1 MIAGGHRRCFL
12 LLVFFLLTGYGYVL
26 TAQDENNVRLYTTGD
41 GLSDNNI
48 TSLGQDSYGYIWIAT
63 LRGLNRYDGKH
74 FLQFHVDKNNNS
86 IQDESVFQLEQFD
99 GDRLFACTG
108 MGLHIINTLTNK
120 RDNIIIPAPNS
131 KFLYKYNSIR
141 TALFDKDGSIY
152 VLAKSGFYHFDAH
165 YKLIFRFDYYHDEQ
179 IETEEFQFG
188 SQLNWLSP
196 HEILLYSIDGGY
208 IYNTTT
214 KHLYKLKGDEPYF
227 PGPLTNYIV
236 RQSGPGKFIFFK
248 IGTDSITYVDIEKKR
263 KIVSLL
269 AHSISPGE
277 FNWRTKLFHLSDLD
291 FYVNSQLKGFFKLH
305 IDTAIGKI
313 SINPYRYFPDYTCT
327 DLIIDKENRLWV
339 ATNKGLIKQITNNT
353 SVSQKSFPED
363 ILKQSPGISI
373 RNLLCYKNKLYVVCA
388 GNGGLLVFNKKDL
401 SFIKRI
407 SFRKYGLIPEN
418 FFEIIQGHGD
428 TLFIGADGDLLW
440 LKAETEETGEV
451 KLDTWDKVHNW
462 VSCLFKDHEG
472 NIWMTS
478 NENSK
483 IYKLSPGVSAFQRL
497 NFDEGIF
504 KKLLRTHKIGE
515 DQQGNIWMSGHGV
528 SRLNKM
534 SGKVELYLDSFPYI
548 RFPRRD
554 ITAICFD
561 KNNTL
566 WLAIYNNGLAGYNI
580 KNGTFQHITTAE
592 GLPDNLIKALYPL
605 NDKLWIATA
614 NGMACFDITTK
625 KVSRF
630 SDGDGFSLLPVSS
643 TNLFYDHSSHSLYSG
658 FTNRIIRFD
667 PDSLLNCASAP
678 SLFIESIR
686 FANDTAYYFPEETIK
701 KPYYKNDI
709 TVSVNGINY
718 DDASNQRIHYRIANT
733 NDTSWRLLTGDL
745 INFNNLSPGNYRLQ
759 VRLSAA
765 NNRWQPQVK
774 ELNFIITPPFRQT
787 PWFFV
792 LVALLL
798 FGLVYTIY
806 FIRVSIIRNTE
817 RTKAQ
822 VQELK
827 AEEYK
832 ERLELEKISNYFSSS
847 FSNKKNVDEV
857 LWDVASN
864 LGKWMKY
871 VDCMIYI
878 WNEDK
883 SRMIQKAGHGPKGTP
898 EAISQ
903 NVFDV
908 VPGQGVVGYVMQT
921 KEPVLINDT
930 RLDKRYRPDE
940 MFRLSEICVPIIVD
954 GELIGVID
962 SEHPEANYYKE
973 RELKILTTIATLVG
987 NKIKQVEAEQ
997 SLAVKRHELAS
1008 INEQLAEAQMNAL
1021 QAQMNP
1027 HFIFNALNSIKRMIL
1042 DNETM
1047 NASKYLSKFA
1057 LMIRLTLNHSRVT
1070 FVTLQETIEYL
1081 QAYLG
1086 MEQLR
1091 FGSSFCY
1098 KIETTGCLDEEE
1110 INIPTLMIQPL
1121 AENAIWHGLMPKEGE
1136 KKLMIRFLQTGDFV
1150 TCIIEDNGIGI
1161 LRSEKM
1167 NQLNKR
1173 PHVGL
1178 ENLRNRI
1185 KIMNEK
1191 YDMNCTLDIT
1201 DLGEN
1206 NVHRTGTLATL
1217 RFKILTL

>member
-1 MIAGGHRRCFL
+1 MVAGGHRLCIL
-12 LLVFFLLTGYGYVL
+12 LLVFFLFTSYGHVL
-26 TAQDENNVRLYTTGD
+26 IAQDENNVRLYSAGD
-41 GLSDNNI
+41 GLSDDNI
-48 TSLGQDSYGYIWIAT
+48 TSLAQDSYGYIWIAT

-86 IQDESVFQLEQFD
+86 IQDESVYQLEQLD
-99 GDRLFACTG
+99 KDRLVACTG
-108 MGLHIINTLTNK
+108 MGLHIINTHTNK
-120 RDNIIIPAPNS
+120 RDNIIIPALNP
-131 KFLYKYNSIR
+131 KYLYKYNSIR

-152 VLAKSGFYHFDAH
+152 VLARSGFYHFDAH

-179 IETEEFQFG
+179 IETEDFQFG
-188 SQLNWLSP
+188 SQMYWLSP
-196 HEILLYSIDGGY
+196 HEVLLYTIDGGY
-208 IYNTTT
+208 IYNTATR
-214 KHLYKLKGDEPYF
+214 HLKKLRDYEPDF
-227 PGPLTNYIV
+227 PGPLNNYTV
-236 RQSGPGKFIFFK
+236 RQTEVGKFIFFK
-248 IGTDSITYVDIEKKR
+248 QGSDSIVYVDVKRKR

-269 AHSISPGE
+269 ANSVSADE
-277 FNWRTKLFHLSDLD
+277 FNWRSKLFRLSDVD
-291 FYVNSQLKGFFKLH
+291 FYINSQLKGFFKLH
-305 IDTAIGKI
+305 IDTASGKI
-313 SINPYRYFPDYTCT
+313 SIDPYRYFPDYRCT
-327 DLIIDKENRLWV
+327 DMIVDAENRFWIG
-339 ATNKGLIKQITNNT
+339 TNKGLIKQVTDNT
-353 SVSQKSFPED
+353 SVSQASLPQD
-363 ILKQSPGISI
+363 ILKQSPGINI

-388 GNGGLLVFNKKDL
+388 GNGGLLVFNKKNL
-401 SFIKRI
+401 NFIKRI
-407 SFRKYGLIPEN
+407 SFRKYGLTPEN
-418 FFEIIQGHGD
+418 FFEIVQGRGD
-428 TLFIGADGDLLW
+428 TIFIGADGALLW

-451 KLDTWDKVHNW
+451 NLESWDKVHNW
-462 VSCLFKDHEG
+462 VSCLFKDHDES
-472 NIWMTS
+472 IWMTS

-483 IYKLSPGVSAFQRL
+483 IYKLSPGSSVFQRL

-504 KKLLRTHKIGE
+504 KKLLRTHKIAE
-515 DQQGNIWMSGHGV
+515 DQEGNIWMSGHGV
-528 SRLNKM
+528 SRINKT

-548 RFPRRD
+548 RYPRRE
-554 ITAICFD
+554 ITAICTD

-566 WLAIYNNGLAGYNI
+566 WIAIYNNGLAGYNI
-580 KNGTFQHITTAE
+580 KNGTFQHITTSE
-592 GLPDNLIKALYPL
+592 GLPDNLIRALYPID
-605 NDKLWIATA
+605 DKLWIATA
-614 NGMACFDITTK
+614 NGVASFDIFTK
-625 KVSRF
+625 NISSF
-630 SDGDGFSLLPVSS
+630 SDGDGFPLLPVTS
-643 TNLFYDHSSHSLYSG
+643 TNLFYDQESHSLYSG
-658 FTNRIIRFD
+658 FTNHIIRFD
-667 PDSLLNCASAP
+667 PDSLLNCASSP

-686 FANDTAYYFPEETIK
+686 FANDTAYYFPDQTIK
-701 KPYYKNDI
+701 KPYYKNNI
-709 TVSVNGINY
+709 TVSVNSINY
-718 DDASNQRIHYRIANT
+718 DDANNQRIHYRIADAK
-733 NDTSWRLLTGDL
+733 DTSWRLLTGDM
-745 INFNNLSPGNYRLQ
+745 INFNNLSPGNYHLQ

-765 NNRWQPQVK
+765 NNTWQPQVR

-787 PWFFV
+787 PWFFAMA
-792 LVALLL
+792 ALLL

-847 FSNKKNVDEV
+847 LSNKKNVDEV
-857 LWDVASN
+857 LWDVAGN

-883 SRMIQKAGHGPKGTP
+883 SKMIQKAGHGPKGTP

-908 VPGQGVVGYVMQT
+908 VTGQGVVGYVMQT

-954 GELIGVID
+954 GELIGAID
-962 SEHPEANYYKE
+962 SEHPDANYYKE

-987 NKIKQVEAEQ
+987 NKIKQVEAEH
-997 SLAVKRHELAS
+997 SLAVKRSELAS

-1027 HFIFNALNSIKRMIL
+1027 HFIFKALNSIKRMIL

-1057 LMIRLTLNHSRVT
+1057 MMIRLTLNHSRVT

-1098 KIETTGCLDEEE
+1098 KIETTASLDEEE

-1121 AENAIWHGLMPKEGE
+1121 AENAIWHGLMPKEGD
-1136 KKLMIRFLQTGDFV
+1136 KKLIIRFLQTGDFV

-1167 NQLNKR
+1167 NQFNKR

-1178 ENLRNRI
+1178 EILRNRI

-1191 YDMNCTLDIT
+1191 YDMNCTLDIM
-1201 DLGEN
+1201 DLGQEN
-1206 NVHRTGTLATL
+1206 IHRSGTLATL
-1217 RFKILTL
+1217 RFKILTI